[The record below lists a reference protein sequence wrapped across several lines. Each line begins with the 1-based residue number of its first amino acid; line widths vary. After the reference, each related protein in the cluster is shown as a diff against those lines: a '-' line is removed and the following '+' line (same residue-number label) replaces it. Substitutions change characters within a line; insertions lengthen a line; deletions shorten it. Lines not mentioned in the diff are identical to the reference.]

1 MNEPVIQ
8 SGSSATPPGR
18 AGERGAVRAH
28 RGPETVINPERRPA
42 PVAPDQQ
49 PSTGSS
55 TKSSIVRLLFPPD
68 DEQAVQTFDAQAGVQ
83 LGHFTVIQRIRTGGM
98 GAVFRALDS
107 RLARVV
113 ALKVLPPALS
123 RDPLIV
129 QRFKNEAQS
138 AAQLDHEN
146 VARVYFIGEDQG
158 LHFIAFEFINGTNVR
173 DLISQN
179 GQLSVAE
186 AVNYILQIASALVHT
201 SAQGV
206 VHRDIKPSNII
217 ITPAGRAKLVDLG
230 LARKENREDEAVEL
244 TVAGT
249 TLGTFDYISP
259 EQARDPRAADVR
271 SDIYSL
277 GCTLYHM
284 LTGEPPYPEGTVLQK
299 LLQHQGD
306 EAPDPS
312 FKNRLVP
319 ENLSVVVRKMMAKDP
334 RRRYQ
339 SSEQLVRDLML
350 VAGALGLRSV
360 SPEGLVWLGPQAEQS
375 TFWERHLAW
384 MVTAALLLLIV
395 GYMEFGEW
403 FFPSGAATASQP
415 ASAAGDG
422 TASRQNIAGKNSQSG
437 KGLARTSDARDG
449 AGRKASRPGPEQQRD
464 GAHARARPGQPG
476 SSQHEQN
483 DPELIARGSAAGPA
497 DAATDD
503 PKIED
508 ADDGSADNHDSEK
521 PIHFGPRFAP
531 LEYGS
536 GLTASA
542 KSIVDLLPGHSGGGL
557 LPSHPQVARKQID
570 SPENDEELPRTT
582 DVEPAGD
589 GDTGSAVTAADE
601 EVFMIL
607 GRDNSPARSF
617 KTLEAAC
624 SSVRENGAI
633 IELRFNGRR
642 RESAVRINRKITI
655 RAARGFHPILEFRP
669 SATSSDTYQARAVW
683 MPSGS
688 LDLVGV
694 DLVLSVDETI
704 SADQWVLFSVER
716 ADSLRLQS
724 VTLTIVNPG
733 QRAVAA
739 IELRPGAMMP
749 DMPVALAQP
758 KPPFEAEISD
768 SLIRG
773 EADLF
778 AVRHAEPARL
788 AVKQSVVALLG
799 SLLSSRGH
807 SEAPHEN
814 AQLELRLEHVT
825 AVLGAGLVRLDS
837 GNMPRRLLPVQVSA
851 SNSIFCNAGSVVP
864 LIGMTG
870 NSPPQD
876 FHALLFWAG
885 QNNFY
890 DRYQTMWSI
899 ASTEGAGRSEA
910 WDGAAW
916 RRNMGESSESNPRF
930 DAVVWNR
937 RPWTTRPFS
946 ELTAADFALDRQAAN
961 NAAIDGAT
969 NFSDAGANLAAL
981 PRASA
986 VPGDDGP
993 RD

>member
-1 MNEPVIQ
+1 
-8 SGSSATPPGR
+8 
-18 AGERGAVRAH
+18 
-28 RGPETVINPERRPA
+28 VINPERRPA
-42 PVAPDQQ
+42 PAAVAPDE
-49 PSTGSS
+49 PAAASSS

-68 DEQAVQTFDAQAGVQ
+68 DEQAVQTFDAQSGVQ

-113 ALKVLPPALS
+113 ALKVLPPVLS

-129 QRFKNEAQS
+129 QRFKNEAQA

-173 DLISQN
+173 DLIAQS
-179 GQLSVAE
+179 GRLSVAE

-230 LARKENREDEAVEL
+230 LARKENREEEAVEL

-312 FKNRLVP
+312 LKNRLVP

-360 SPEGLVWLGPQAEQS
+360 SPEGLVWLGPQPERTS
-375 TFWERHLAW
+375 FWERHLAW

-403 FFPSGAATASQP
+403 LFPSTAATASQP
-415 ASAAGDG
+415 GSTAGDG
-422 TASRQNIAGKNSQSG
+422 GAGGRAVADRKAASGGTVPRDGDNRNAPRKKSNRPGNGSP
-437 KGLARTSDARDG
+437 ARD
-449 AGRKASRPGPEQQRD
+449 KPEKS
-464 GAHARARPGQPG
+464 G
-476 SSQHEQN
+476 SSQN
-483 DPELIARGSAAGPA
+483 DEDHRETIARGQTSGGNDPA
-497 DAATDD
+497 NDEWENDD
-503 PKIED
+503 P
-508 ADDGSADNHDSEK
+508 DDGSAENIPFPLTGSHHDADTATR
-521 PIHFGPRFAP
+521 IGPRFEP

-536 GLTASA
+536 RLTASA
-542 KSIVDLLPGHSGGGL
+542 KSLSDFLPGHDRVG
-557 LPSHPQVARKQID
+557 LPSGQPPQIARKETGAEGD
-570 SPENDEELPRTT
+570 RDEETPRTT
-582 DVEPAGD
+582 PVERSAD
-589 GDTGSAVTAADE
+589 GDTAPTVSSIE
-601 EVFMIL
+601 EDVFVIL

-624 SSVRENGAI
+624 SSVRENGAV
-633 IELRFNGRR
+633 IELRYNGRR
-642 RESAVRINRKITI
+642 RESGMRINRKVTI
-655 RAARGFHPILEFRP
+655 RAARGFHPIVEFRP
-669 SATSSDTYQARAVW
+669 TATSSDTYQVRAVW

-694 DLVLSVDETI
+694 DLVLSVDESL

-724 VTLTIVNPG
+724 VTLTLVNPG

-768 SLIRG
+768 SFIRG
-773 EADLF
+773 EGDLF

-788 AVKQSVVALLG
+788 AVKQSVVALQG
-799 SLLSSRGH
+799 TLLSSRGH

-825 AVLGAGLVRLDS
+825 AVLAGGLIRLDS
-837 GNMPRRLLPVQVSA
+837 GNMPRKLLPVQVAA
-851 SNSIFCNAGSVVP
+851 SNSIFSNANGVP

-876 FHALLFWAG
+876 FHALLFWVG

-899 ASTEGAGRSEA
+899 ASTEGTGRSEA
-910 WDGAAW
+910 WDAAAW
-916 RRNMGESSESNPRF
+916 RRNMTEASESNPRF

-937 RPWTTRPFS
+937 RQWTTRPFS
-946 ELTAADFALDRQAAN
+946 ELTPSDFALDRQAAN
-961 NAAIDGAT
+961 NPAIDGAT

-981 PRASA
+981 PRPA
-986 VPGDDGP
+986 VGTDAGGE
-993 RD
+993 RNRE